1 MQERHGGKIELKLA
15 SLGKKLLGWV
25 GEIELP
31 QAVQRWLDISG
42 LTPLQRTS
50 LKMTDPNLISAF
62 VEKWHPETSSFHM
75 PFSEMTITLDDV
87 ACLLHIPI
95 RGEFYTPR
103 SLTEEE
109 AAALGAELFGVN
121 IQYVATETRKQR
133 GGYFSQQWLFDI
145 FKMQC
150 MVRNYDCAARAYM
163 LLLVGCTILTDK
175 SFTRVDAK
183 YLTMFATLS
192 TCGRFSWAAAALV
205 CLYDNLNDA
214 SMFNTKGLAGYLSLL
229 QVFNDYSLITG
240 VLIALWRISISLDL
254 EKLKFTLECA
264 VLLLIWII
272 LCEID
277 PIHL

>member
-15 SLGKKLLGWV
+15 SLGKKLHGWV

-31 QAVQRWLDISG
+31 QNVQRWLDISG
-42 LTPLQRTS
+42 LSPLQRTS

-62 VEKWHPETSSFHM
+62 VERWHPETSSFHM
-75 PFSEMTITLDDV
+75 PFGEMTITLDDV

-121 IQYVATETRKQR
+121 LQYVATETRKQR

-175 SFTRVDAK
+175 SWTRVDAK
-183 YLTMFATLS
+183 YLPMFATLS

-214 SMFNTKGLAGYLSLL
+214 SMFTTKGLAGYPSLL
-229 QVFNDYSLITG
+229 QVFNDYSLI
-240 VLIALWRISISLDL
+240 S
-254 EKLKFTLECA
+254 FC
-264 VLLLIWII
+264 
-272 LCEID
+272 C
-277 PIHL
+277 